1 MSKKSKVLTGG
12 SLFIVAACVL
22 ISFGA
27 AAPAYFRLTRDEF
40 SLESFAAPR
49 ELSFYLPHRIQGPRY
64 KAIREICARYPPGTI
79 GMDVETY
86 RLLPQLERAHI
97 GDSCYI
103 EFEQIVSETGQPIRF
118 KGAPPDSV
126 RFEIRFL
133 TSDPA
138 LGGVYSGE
146 APIEVFE
153 AMGLFELGV
162 GP

>member
-1 MSKKSKVLTGG
+1 MSKKSKFLTGG
-12 SLFIVAACVL
+12 WLFIAVACAL

-27 AAPAYFRLTRDEF
+27 AAPACFRLARDEF
-40 SLESFAAPR
+40 SIESFAAPR

-64 KAIREICARYPPGTI
+64 KAIHEICARYPPGTI

-86 RLLPQLERAHI
+86 RMLPHLERAHI

-118 KGAPPDSV
+118 KGDPPESV

-138 LGGVYSGE
+138 LGPVSGEE

-162 GP
+162 ES